1 MNQTILAQKQQTVSE
16 ITDKIKNAA
25 SMVVVEYRGLTV
37 KEVTELR
44 ATLHK
49 EDIEMT
55 VFKNSLARRAV
66 KEAGYDDLSESL
78 VGPNALTFSS
88 DAVAPSRILAK
99 FAKKHD
105 KLIIKTGI
113 VDAKIVSDAE
123 IKELATLPNKEGMY
137 SMMLGCLQA
146 PLVKLALT
154 IKALAEKEPA
164 EPAAAPVETEAAEAA
179 AEPAAAAETAAQA

>member
-1 MNQTILAQKQQTVSE
+1 MNQTILAQKQQTVTE
-16 ITDKIKNAA
+16 ISDKLKNAA
-25 SMVVVEYRGLTV
+25 SMVIFEYRGLSV
-37 KEVTELR
+37 KEITELR

-55 VFKNSLARRAV
+55 VFKNSMVRRAV
-66 KEAGYDDLSESL
+66 DAAGFDELNNSL
-78 VGPNALTFSS
+78 TGPNALTFSS
-88 DAVAPSRILAK
+88 DAVAPSRILVQ
-99 FAKKHD
+99 FAKKHE
-105 KLIIKTGI
+105 KLVNKTGI
-113 VDAKIVSDAE
+113 VDSKVVGPDQ

-164 EPAAAPVETEAAEAA
+164 EASAAPA
-179 AEPAAAAETAAQA
+179 AEPAPETEQPAAAATEQPQA